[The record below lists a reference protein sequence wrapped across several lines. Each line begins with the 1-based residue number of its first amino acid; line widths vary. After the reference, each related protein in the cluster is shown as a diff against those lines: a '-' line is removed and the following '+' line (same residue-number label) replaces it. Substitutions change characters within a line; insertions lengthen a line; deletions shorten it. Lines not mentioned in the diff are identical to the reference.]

1 MEFKHIAIE
10 EDGTVTVHWNMSM
23 DDYKALVADAA
34 AELEVTGEQKKIP
47 ELAPENWNE
56 SMYPVEG
63 STTGERG
70 FQTRDRDRSGRDAIE
85 DDLYV
90 KGDK

>member
-34 AELEVTGEQKKIP
+34 AELEVTGEQKKITT
-47 ELAPENWNE
+47 NKV
-56 SMYPVEG
+56 YPVEG

-85 DDLYV
+85 DDLNV
-90 KGDK
+90 